1 MRRLWARTTSS
12 QAAASPARQ
21 RRMSASACCCSSSR
35 TSTLFMDG
43 GKRRSSAWARLDP
56 ENLIPA
62 NGMETAAMPSAGT
75 HSRGPQFNASHLENL
90 GFYQGVAGDQGWQH
104 ADHAESRLT

>member
-1 MRRLWARTTSS
+1 
-12 QAAASPARQ
+12 
-21 RRMSASACCCSSSR
+21 
-35 TSTLFMDG
+35 MDG

-75 HSRGPQFNASHLENL
+75 HSRGLSSTLHIWKTLDFIKE
-90 GFYQGVAGDQGWQH
+90 
-104 ADHAESRLT
+104 